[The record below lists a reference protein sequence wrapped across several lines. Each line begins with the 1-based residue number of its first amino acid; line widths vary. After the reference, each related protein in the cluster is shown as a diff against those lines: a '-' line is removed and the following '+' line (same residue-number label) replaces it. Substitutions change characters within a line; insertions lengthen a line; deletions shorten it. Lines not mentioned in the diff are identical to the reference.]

1 MKAFIKFGLPTDA
14 IELSDFLNPK
24 EVDVF
29 TFGRPPAAIDL
40 MTKLADFSFDEVCSE
55 AFWCELEDLKVKV
68 IHLNHLK
75 RSMSFAGTYK
85 DLDDLQNLPYSCL
98 NGVFLPIV

>member
-29 TFGRPPAAIDL
+29 TFGRPPVAIYL
-40 MTKLADFSFDEVCSE
+40 MTKLADLSFDEVYSE
-55 AFWCELEDLKVKV
+55 AFWFELNDLKVMV

-75 RSMSFAGTYK
+75 KVS
-85 DLDDLQNLPYSCL
+85 LLPADIKIST
-98 NGVFLPIV
+98 I